1 MSDRTYSPPPRPVP
15 PTVTPDGAALAA
27 ERRTYV
33 AAEAARC
40 RALVWR
46 ALAPTARVA
55 AALARIDGAER
66 AVMAAE
72 NLTPDIARSAA
83 LVMVDAADQVWRVA
97 HRLTGATM
105 SDPPR

>member
-1 MSDRTYSPPPRPVP
+1 MSDRTYSPPARPVP
-15 PTVTPDGAALAA
+15 PRATPDGAVLTAD
-27 ERRTYV
+27 RRAYV

-46 ALAPTARVA
+46 ALAPTAGVT

-72 NLTPDIARSAA
+72 NLTPDVIRSAGM
-83 LVMVDAADQVWRVA
+83 VMVDAADRVWRVA

-105 SDPPR
+105 ADPPR